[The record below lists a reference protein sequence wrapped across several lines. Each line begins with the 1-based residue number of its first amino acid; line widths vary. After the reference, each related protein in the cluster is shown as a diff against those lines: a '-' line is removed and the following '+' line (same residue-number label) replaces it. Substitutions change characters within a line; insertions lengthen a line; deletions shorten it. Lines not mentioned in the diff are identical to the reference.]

1 MKALVR
7 FFRNSLP
14 ITFAAILIVCIA
26 FWVVEFYMF
35 GRNSVVSD
43 FGQQSLVFP
52 SIAHYFDGLPLVMW
66 GAGAAFFI
74 VFSFVVL
81 TLNTRFIFI
90 QERTFMPVL
99 FLGFIIGFP
108 NIGLIPTPVALFSLF
123 FVIALHRVFNSYRA
137 DYALSNFFEASFI
150 VGFGSFFWL
159 PGLIF
164 ILVILAGLAIFRQFN
179 WREWVSSIVGFLTPL
194 FFFELYQFFVNNQ
207 AWVLV
212 GDIANAFLTASP
224 YNLILTRLNLVFI
237 FYVAFL
243 VLLGSIKVMQ
253 NYDSFKIR
261 SRKIFIVFFWT
272 FVCALLG
279 FLFLEGISY
288 EVIFLGAIP
297 VSFLLTYLFS
307 VDRNPTRFQSILFIL
322 FIVLAFMQ
330 VVF

>member
-1 MKALVR
+1 MDLIKTGIRVGKTI
-7 FFRNSLP
+7 RNAGRLKEIATVFAKNGFDEFLLRAPLSKFLP
-14 ITFAAILIVCIA
+14 GFVLPQSDKNIQKELEGKGPDDWGQILGSRLRACFEELGPA
-26 FWVVEFYMF
+26 FVKL
-35 GRNSVVSD
+35 GQLLSSRSD
-43 FGQQSLVFP
+43 
-52 SIAHYFDGLPLVMW
+52 I
-66 GAGAAFFI
+66 
-74 VFSFVVL
+74 
-81 TLNTRFIFI
+81 
-90 QERTFMPVL
+90 
-99 FLGFIIGFP
+99 
-108 NIGLIPTPVALFSLF
+108 
-123 FVIALHRVFNSYRA
+123 
-137 DYALSNFFEASFI
+137 FEASFI
-150 VGFGSFFWL
+150 VGIGSFFWL

-164 ILVILAGLAIFRQFN
+164 ISVILAGLAIFRQFN

-307 VDRNPTRFQSILFIL
+307 VDRNPTRFQSILFVL